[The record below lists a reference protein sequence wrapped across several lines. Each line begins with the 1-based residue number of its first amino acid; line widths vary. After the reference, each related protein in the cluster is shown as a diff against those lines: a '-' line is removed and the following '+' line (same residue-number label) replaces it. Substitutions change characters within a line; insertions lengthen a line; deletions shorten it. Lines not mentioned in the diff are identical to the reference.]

1 MSTPTTTDHPG
12 RPGHRS
18 LRERTP
24 NARRR
29 ARRDLTMRVLLLLTL
44 GVALV
49 PLAAI
54 LGVVVTKG
62 APALSL
68 EFFTQAPPF
77 SYRREGGGYLPQIFG
92 TVYMVGIA
100 VLLSVPLGIAA
111 AVFTAEYPDSRL
123 AAPIRFFTDVMTGVP
138 SIFVGLFVYSA
149 LVVEAGMGFGTL
161 PGAIALAVL
170 MLPIVVRSSEEV
182 LRLVP
187 DDLRNA
193 AYGLGARRWQTV
205 TRVVLPAAGPGLATG
220 SMLAVARGA
229 GETAPLL
236 LTAFGAN
243 VLITELAGR
252 PQTSLTLQIL
262 DEARLALPAAV
273 ERAWAGSLTLIGLVL
288 LFTLGAR
295 LIARRSQVGGQD

>member
-1 MSTPTTTDHPG
+1 M
-12 RPGHRS
+12 
-18 LRERTP
+18 
-24 NARRR
+24 R
-29 ARRDLTMRVLLLLTL
+29 ALLLLTL

-49 PLAAI
+49 PLVSI
-54 LGVVVTKG
+54 LAVVVAKG
-62 APALSL
+62 APALNL
-68 EFFTQAPPF
+68 EFFTEAPPF

-92 TVYMVGIA
+92 TVYMVGVA

-243 VLITELAGR
+243 VLITELSGR

-273 ERAWAGSLTLIGLVL
+273 ERAWAGSLTLIALVL

>member
-1 MSTPTTTDHPG
+1 MSTLDTAPRVH
-12 RPGHRS
+12 RPLS
-18 LRERTP
+18 ERTP
-24 NARRR
+24 NAARR
-29 ARRDLTMRVLLLLTL
+29 ARTDRVLRGLLLLA
-44 GVALV
+44 VALALA
-49 PLAAI
+49 PLAHI
-54 LGVVVTKG
+54 LVTILQRG
-62 APALSL
+62 LPALSW

-77 SYRREGGGYLPQIFG
+77 SYREFGGGYLPQIWG

-100 VLLSVPLGIAA
+100 ILLSVPLGIAA
-111 AVFTAEYPDSRL
+111 AIFIVEYRDSRL

-149 LVVEAGMGFGTL
+149 IVINAGTGFGTL

-182 LRLVP
+182 LGLVP
-187 DDLRNA
+187 QDLRNA
-193 AYGLGARRWQTV
+193 AYGLGARRWQVV

-236 LTAFGAN
+236 LTALGAN
-243 VLITELAGR
+243 MLITELVGR

-262 DEARLALPAAV
+262 SEARTALPAST
-273 ERAWAGSLTLIGLVL
+273 ERAWAGTLVLMAMVL
-288 LFTLGAR
+288 LFTVGAR
-295 LIARRSQVGGQD
+295 LIARRSQIASDD